1 MTHTKRLFALAS
13 LLGAVLLAGCAQTP
27 TAAGTGSTAPAPGV
41 HPDAA
46 ATPHHGAPPVPTPAP
61 TPVTAVNP
69 VQAAQAAQAALRDG
83 IEAYNNG
90 DYNAAI
96 RKLGAPDI
104 ARGPKA
110 NQLTAI
116 KYTAFSYCVSGR
128 RRQCRQQFDKALRID
143 PAFQLETGED
153 GHPLWGPVFAQ
164 AKKAATKTAKP
175 AAQSGAGRG
184 SRP

>member
-1 MTHTKRLFALAS
+1 MTHTKRLSALAS

-27 TAAGTGSTAPAPGV
+27 TAAGAGKTTPAPSV

-46 ATPHHGAPPVPTPAP
+46 ASQPHGAPATPAP
-61 TPVTAVNP
+61 APVPAVNP

-96 RKLGAPDI
+96 RKLGAPEI
-104 ARGPKA
+104 AKSAKA

-128 RRQCRQQFDKALRID
+128 ARQCRQQFDKALRID
-143 PAFQLETGED
+143 PAFELETGED

-164 AKKAATKTAKP
+164 AKKAVSKTSKP
-175 AAQSGAGRG
+175 ATPSGAGRA

>member
-1 MTHTKRLFALAS
+1 MTHTKRLSALAS

-27 TAAGTGSTAPAPGV
+27 TAPVSGK
-41 HPDAA
+41 
-46 ATPHHGAPPVPTPAP
+46 TPPAP
-61 TPVTAVNP
+61 TVRADAVAPLQHGAASVPAPVPAASAVQ
-69 VQAAQAAQAALRDG
+69 VAQAAQVALRDG

-104 ARGPKA
+104 ARSSKA
-110 NQLTAI
+110 NQLSAI

-128 RRQCRQQFDKALRID
+128 TRQCRQQFDKALRID
-143 PAFQLETGED
+143 PAFELDTGED

-164 AKKAATKTAKP
+164 ARKAVSKTAKP
-175 AAQSGAGRG
+175 ATPSGAGRG